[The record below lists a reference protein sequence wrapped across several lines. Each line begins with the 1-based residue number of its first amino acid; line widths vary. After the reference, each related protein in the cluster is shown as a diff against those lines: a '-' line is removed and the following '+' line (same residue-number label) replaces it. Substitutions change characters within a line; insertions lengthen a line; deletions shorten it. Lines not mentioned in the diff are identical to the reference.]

1 MTSSLKVSVVAASA
15 AAVLGVLLLG
25 TPGSF
30 ASLSSTVSGTP
41 LVITSGTITA
51 SVSGP
56 TFASVSTG
64 PAPAGVV
71 VNTGSLGIIPGIQD
85 ETLTYSVTNSS
96 TSASPA
102 AVSSI
107 EVVSSGIVN
116 AAAWADIQPY
126 LTATVKVNGGAAIAL
141 PATAFTAT
149 GIDGTIASTVN
160 LQPGATVPVVVEFS
174 IPATA
179 SSGTI
184 DLLRTLQADRSA
196 STSIASIITVAP
208 VFTLTQ
214 TPRAAP

>member
-1 MTSSLKVSVVAASA
+1 MTSSLKVSVAAASA

-30 ASLSSTVSGTP
+30 ASLSSTASGSP
-41 LVITSGTITA
+41 LVITSGTIIA

-56 TFASVSTG
+56 TSASVSTG
-64 PAPAGVV
+64 TAPTGVV

-96 TSASPA
+96 SSASPA
-102 AVSSI
+102 AISSI

-116 AAAWADIQPY
+116 ATAWADILPY

-141 PATAFTAT
+141 SAAAFTAS
-149 GIDGTIASTVN
+149 GIDGTITSTVN

-174 IPATA
+174 IPAT
-179 SSGTI
+179 SGAI